1 MSKHILVIDDEE
13 AVRTSFTLALGDAGF
28 DVDTAESGEKGL
40 QMKKDKEYDLIFL
53 DLKMPGMNG
62 VETLRQIRKIDKR
75 VLIYI
80 FTAFH
85 KEFFEELKI
94 ARKEMLSFEILKK
107 PIGTDLIVTL
117 TNLILGQPEDAK
129 EVSYV

>member
-1 MSKHILVIDDEE
+1 MSQRILVIDDEE

-28 DVDTAESGEKGL
+28 EVDTAESGEKGL
-40 QMKKDKEYDLIFL
+40 QMKKDTEYDLIFL

-62 VETLRQIRKIDKR
+62 VETLRQIRKTDKR
-75 VLIYI
+75 VPIYI

-117 TNLILGQPEDAK
+117 TKLILGQPEEAK
-129 EVSYV
+129 EASYV